1 MRSAVAMVT
10 AITDATFT
18 EEVLRHEGWKEIPAV
33 FMTQAL
39 KFWRSMDPALEAEAG
54 RPARG
59 RGRKDPSPHEPFAA
73 FDRDASDLYG
83 FTFTY
88 PNMLSRK
95 CGNTAQMTR
104 YLPGSGK

>member
-39 KFWRSMDPALEAEAG
+39 KFWRSMDPALEAKRTHGRSSEATTKASIDDRPPVRSHPG
-54 RPARG
+54 RSHDPA
-59 RGRKDPSPHEPFAA
+59 
-73 FDRDASDLYG
+73 LNV
-83 FTFTY
+83 T
-88 PNMLSRK
+88 
-95 CGNTAQMTR
+95 
-104 YLPGSGK
+104 